1 MCECLEVD
9 SVIKSFGDKNILTDV
24 YLNCQPGDRIGIF
37 GWNGSGK
44 STLFEIIFGTMNSDR
59 SFIRIDGKVQKKQA
73 FRSGQIAYL
82 PQHNF
87 LPPNIRVGEAISL
100 YIHQNEREQILND
113 KNLAYINYSK
123 AEELSGGELR
133 YLEIK
138 LILFCSAKYI
148 LLDEPFSALDYQTRL
163 SVCDDISSIIRRTHK
178 TAILVTHDLS
188 EAISV
193 ADRIVVLSARPG
205 RVKSVLSID
214 FPEGCTRSLDRR
226 NCPEFSNY
234 FNTVWKELKTYES

>member
-9 SVIKSFGDKNILTDV
+9 SVIKSFGDKNLLTDI
-24 YLNCQPGDRIGIF
+24 YLKCQPGDRIAIF

-44 STLFEIIFGTMNSDR
+44 STLFKIIFGTMNGDR

-87 LPPNIRVGEAISL
+87 LPPSIRVEEAINL
-100 YIHQNEREQILND
+100 YIQASERKQFLND
-113 KNLAYINYSK
+113 KNLAYTNYSR

-148 LLDEPFSALDYQTRL
+148 LLDEPFNGISPVCCESVRELIQKASQSKGIIMTDHNFREIHKIANRILLLDQGALKEIKEKSEL
-163 SVCDDISSIIRRTHK
+163 ISY
-178 TAILVTHDLS
+178 
-188 EAISV
+188 
-193 ADRIVVLSARPG
+193 G
-205 RVKSVLSID
+205 YY
-214 FPEGCTRSLDRR
+214 
-226 NCPEFSNY
+226 N
-234 FNTVWKELKTYES
+234 

>member
-100 YIHQNEREQILND
+100 YIHQNEREQFLND

-148 LLDEPFSALDYQTRL
+148 LLDEPFNGISPICCESVRELIQKASQSKGIIMTDHNFREVHKIANRILLLDQGYLKIIQNMSEL
-163 SVCDDISSIIRRTHK
+163 SSYGYYPIS
-178 TAILVTHDLS
+178 
-188 EAISV
+188 E
-193 ADRIVVLSARPG
+193 
-205 RVKSVLSID
+205 
-214 FPEGCTRSLDRR
+214 
-226 NCPEFSNY
+226 
-234 FNTVWKELKTYES
+234 

>member
-9 SVIKSFGDKNILTDV
+9 SVIKSFGDKNLLTDI
-24 YLNCQPGDRIGIF
+24 YLKCQPGDRIAIF

-44 STLFEIIFGTMNSDR
+44 STLFKIIFGTMNGDR

-87 LPPNIRVGEAISL
+87 LPPSIRVEEAINL
-100 YIHQNEREQILND
+100 YIQASERKQFLND
-113 KNLAYINYSK
+113 KNLAYTNYSR

-148 LLDEPFSALDYQTRL
+148 LLDEPFNGISPVCCESVRELIQKASQSKGIIMTDHNFREIHKIANRILLLDQGALKE
-163 SVCDDISSIIRRTHK
+163 IK
-178 TAILVTHDLS
+178 
-188 EAISV
+188 
-193 ADRIVVLSARPG
+193 
-205 RVKSVLSID
+205 VKS
-214 FPEGCTRSLDRR
+214 
-226 NCPEFSNY
+226 
-234 FNTVWKELKTYES
+234 ELISYGYYN